1 MFSEIVIF
9 ISDCGL
15 DCGVVSLEMEKL
27 GIIILDTF
35 YKITMS
41 RLAIPKIVER
51 SRRMSQ
57 EVTRGLDADLKD
69 RENAKRDGGL
79 EADCIN
85 FLVGLTGIEI
95 NDMMEDLK
103 VSNFC
108 TYYSTYTHIRS

>member
-1 MFSEIVIF
+1 MFSEIIVIF

-15 DCGVVSLEMEKL
+15 DCGLSLEMEKL